1 MPYEYEL
8 ASELKRMSGRKG
20 APLVHIA
27 TVVQS
32 SPLTF
37 ALYDG
42 ELLAPPL
49 SMTLSATARAGK
61 WEQGDSALALFEG
74 GAVYIIDKV

>member
-8 ASELKRMSGRKG
+8 AGALKRMSSRK
-20 APLVHIA
+20 AVPLVHIA
-27 TVVQS
+27 TVVQK

-49 SMTLSATARAGK
+49 SMTLTATARAGK
-61 WEQGDSALALFEG
+61 WEQGDNALALFEG